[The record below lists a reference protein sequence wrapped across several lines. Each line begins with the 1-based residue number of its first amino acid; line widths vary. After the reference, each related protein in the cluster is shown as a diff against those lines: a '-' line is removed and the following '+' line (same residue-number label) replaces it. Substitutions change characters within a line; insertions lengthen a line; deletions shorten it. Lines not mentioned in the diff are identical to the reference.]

1 MKRCM
6 LASAFMAISLTAAS
20 AQTGP
25 TPFDYDTMDRE
36 TPVFLFDA
44 DGGKCDADL
53 DHAFFDMRS
62 NTAEVRSENEA
73 VQSADFLIFN
83 VQIHRKGMALYNVA
97 LRDGGSPHDESS
109 WVVNLHSGEI
119 THIVPADPLYQ
130 VEERK
135 GTIILKPCA

>member
-1 MKRCM
+1 MKRYM
-6 LASAFMAISLTAAS
+6 IAAAFLTLGLTAAS

-25 TPFDYDTMDRE
+25 TPFDFDGMDRE
-36 TPVFLFDA
+36 APVFLFDA
-44 DGGKCDADL
+44 DGGECDADL
-53 DHAFFDMRS
+53 DHAFFDMGS
-62 NTAEVRSENEA
+62 NTAEVRSNNEA

-83 VQIHRKGMALYNVA
+83 AQIYRHGMAVFNVA

-109 WVVNLHSGEI
+109 WAVNLHSGEI

-130 VEERK
+130 IEERK